1 MNKLDI
7 KELQNRLDA
16 ISEGQ
21 LNEDLIDAGS
31 PLEDILEMNL
41 FMDMLNVNP
50 EDCPAG
56 SDEMANVNSDREFK
70 GLDYLVTRDLC
81 AKYKPIAMQLAKQIQ
96 AQADREL
103 TEDEADMLNE
113 VWYEASDLYQ
123 NGDDSELARIY
134 DEQIQ
139 LIKQLLSSANE
150 SQVNEYYV
158 KSAEDVLNTYPLF
171 SYRKSNPSVD
181 TLYKSFQK
189 WLATGNELT
198 PDQIEALDQAAE
210 EVEYIEPENKEE
222 MKEML
227 KKQYKVLSDIIKGNK
242 TESVEKVNEYYVK
255 SAKDVLNTL
264 PAFAYRASDPVDDQP
279 EDKMYTAAV
288 GDRAEMLYNKLRKW
302 LAAGNDFSPEEIE
315 ALDQAASGPEFIG
328 LRGDADDQDVIDML
342 NSGLDTLEDII
353 GDKTESVQEGDA
365 ELEELKS
372 ALGRTG
378 GVMGFKN

>member
-365 ELEELKS
+365 ELAELKDIM
-372 ALGRTG
+372 GRS
-378 GVMGFKN
+378 GVMGFSA

>member
-1 MNKLDI
+1 
-7 KELQNRLDA
+7 
-16 ISEGQ
+16 
-21 LNEDLIDAGS
+21 
-31 PLEDILEMNL
+31 
-41 FMDMLNVNP
+41 
-50 EDCPAG
+50 
-56 SDEMANVNSDREFK
+56 MANVNSDREFK

>member
-1 MNKLDI
+1 MQDVLAKL
-7 KELQNRLDA
+7 KA
-16 ISEGQ
+16 IQENYD
-21 LNEDLIDAGS
+21 NEDIQRAITAAKKTAVAEEQVNEDSYDHTSDDGHQIKDVTDYDDYDGYSVKLETPLGS
-31 PLEDILEMNL
+31 VEAEWNSQGGRGFFGGIRASNRTLESMIGKIYGEMHDFESMDKMDWPVAVGMAVDKVMSMAKDNPS
-41 FMDMLNVNP
+41 FM
-50 EDCPAG
+50 
-56 SDEMANVNSDREFK
+56 R
-70 GLDYLVTRDLC
+70 
-81 AKYKPIAMQLAKQIQ
+81 
-96 AQADREL
+96 
-103 TEDEADMLNE
+103 
-113 VWYEASDLYQ
+113 
-123 NGDDSELARIY
+123 SESV
-134 DEQIQ
+134 E
-139 LIKQLLSSANE
+139 K
-150 SQVNEYYV
+150 VNEYYV